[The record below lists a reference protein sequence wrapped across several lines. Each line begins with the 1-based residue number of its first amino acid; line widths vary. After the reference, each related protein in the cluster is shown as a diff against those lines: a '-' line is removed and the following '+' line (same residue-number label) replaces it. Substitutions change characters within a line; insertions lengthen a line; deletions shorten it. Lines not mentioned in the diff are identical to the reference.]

1 MQVPLEDALKELPI
15 SDEIRR
21 GLIQQ
26 EGAPGQL
33 LRLILA
39 YEKADWAEVKKE
51 AEVLGLDVNEIS
63 EQYVKCSD
71 QVDSD
76 LGGAE
81 PGSELRKVKCI
92 PFAAP
97 PSFGM
102 AALLRFPWGMSAEKA
117 GGQKESPHP
126 ERRGGEGRLFFC
138 VVPGF
143 SNRGIRD

>member
-1 MQVPLEDALKELPI
+1 MFSTLGALMQVPLEDALKELPI

-63 EQYVKCSD
+63 EQYVKCSE
-71 QVDSD
+71 QVDQIW
-76 LGGAE
+76 E
-81 PGSELRKVKCI
+81 ELSQ
-92 PFAAP
+92 AQ
-97 PSFGM
+97 S
-102 AALLRFPWGMSAEKA
+102 
-117 GGQKESPHP
+117 
-126 ERRGGEGRLFFC
+126 
-138 VVPGF
+138 
-143 SNRGIRD
+143 